1 MPHYTPNKT
10 DYTSPLPKTLVR
22 YRDRLFSYNDERSYD
37 NPIFVGYRPGWKSYT
52 DFLGIQHADAELTVK
67 EILFCV
73 KNAIPCDCDE
83 CIAEVNASPEAALEY
98 MRAWSALTPLE
109 LDTFEWAADPTLEMV
124 ESEDGVDERAENGD
138 SLLKYMRHDMLYR
151 LGEQLPD
158 MTGDTQGTP
167 AKERMEALR
176 ALASAQRIVER
187 LEKIQLGDC
196 K

>member
-1 MPHYTPNKT
+1 MN
-10 DYTSPLPKTLVR
+10 LPKTLER
-22 YRDRLFSYNDERSYD
+22 YRDRLDSYDDERGSD
-37 NPIFVGYRPGWKSYT
+37 SPIFVGYRPGWKSYT
-52 DFLGIQHADAELTVK
+52 DQLGIQHGDAELTVND
-67 EILFCV
+67 IRACV
-73 KNAIPCDCDE
+73 KSAKPCDCDE
-83 CIAEVNASPEAALEY
+83 CVKAINHSPKTVLDYLRSASAF
-98 MRAWSALTPLE
+98 TPLE

-124 ESEDGVDERAENGD
+124 ESEDAIAERAENGD

>member
-1 MPHYTPNKT
+1 MSTLSEKLI
-10 DYTSPLPKTLVR
+10 LPKTLER
-22 YRDRLFSYNDERSYD
+22 YRSRIMRYDDERSSD
-37 NPIFVGYRPGWKSYT
+37 NPIFVCYIPGWKSYT
-52 DFLGIQHADAELTVK
+52 DPVGIQHSDAELNVSD
-67 EILFCV
+67 ILACV
-73 KNAIPCDCDE
+73 RSAHPCDCAE
-83 CIAEVNASPEAALEY
+83 CIAAINRSPETVIDYL
-98 MRAWSALTPLE
+98 RSATAFTPLE

-124 ESEDGVDERAENGD
+124 ESEDGIAERAENGD

-158 MTGDTQGTP
+158 MTGDTEGTP